1 MKTALT
7 TLITATLFLIL
18 LPGCEGFRCAKG
30 VVRDKLTGNVL
41 DSVLV
46 NAISGDKKSYT
57 DANGKFG
64 ICNPLGGCMT
74 HCKDIMVEFSKA
86 GYKTFTL
93 QNPEDSVVVQ
103 LERL

>member
-1 MKTALT
+1 MKS
-7 TLITATLFLIL
+7 TLFTFSIACIGIL
-18 LPGCEGFRCAKG
+18 MLPGCEGYRCAKG
-30 VVRDKLTGNVL
+30 VVRDKLTGNPL

-46 NAISGDKKSYT
+46 NAISGDTKTYT

-86 GYKTFTL
+86 GYKTTTL
-93 QNPEDSVVVQ
+93 QNPADSVVVQ
-103 LERL
+103 LERQ